1 MTSAGAATEG
11 AVRPAFDLYRVYR
24 WAFLLFVAG
33 LVLVPL
39 LATALGGFKSLSD
52 LRTNP
57 FGLPDVWLW
66 ENYLGILRGHRLWQL
81 LGNSLLIAV
90 LTVFLT
96 VTAGAMT
103 AFLLAHLTFFGHRFL
118 LSYFMLGLLFPA
130 ATAVLP
136 LFIKIRDLGLLD
148 TYWGVILPQTAFNLS
163 LAILLFRRFFRELPE
178 SLFDAA
184 MIDGC
189 SYVRFFWHVTLPLSR
204 PILSTVAVF
213 VFVQSWN
220 NYLLPLVVLNS
231 DAMYPWPLG
240 VMVFFG
246 EYTTEWSL
254 VLAFIT
260 LTIFP
265 AILMFLLAQRH
276 IVAGL
281 TAGAVKG

>member
-1 MTSAGAATEG
+1 MTRSEA
-11 AVRPAFDLYRVYR
+11 PPFDLFQVYR

-39 LATALGGFKSLSD
+39 LATALGGFKTLGD

-57 FGLPDVWLW
+57 FGLPETWVL
-66 ENYLGILRGHRLWQL
+66 ENYLGILQGRMLWRM
-81 LGNSLLIAV
+81 LGNSLLIALV
-90 LTVFLT
+90 TVFLT
-96 VTAGAMT
+96 VAAGAMA
-103 AFLLAHLTFFGHRFL
+103 AFLFAHLTFFGHRFL

-163 LAILLFRRFFRELPE
+163 FSILLFRRFFKELPD
-178 SLFDAA
+178 SLLDAA

-189 SYVRFFWHVTLPLSR
+189 GYVRFFWHITLPLSR

-240 VMVFFG
+240 VMVFVG
-246 EYTTEWSL
+246 EYATEWSL

-260 LTIFP
+260 LTILP

>member
-1 MTSAGAATEG
+1 MTEHVET
-11 AVRPAFDLYRVYR
+11 RPAAPPFELFKVWR
-24 WAFLLFVAG
+24 WAFLIFVAG

-39 LATALGGFKSLSD
+39 LATALGGFKSLGD

-57 FGLPDVWLW
+57 FGLPETWLL
-66 ENYLGILRGHRLWQL
+66 ENYLGTLSGGTLWRML
-81 LGNSLLIAV
+81 ANSLFIAV
-90 LTVFLT
+90 FTVILTVA
-96 VTAGAMT
+96 AGAMA
-103 AFLLAHLTFFGHRFL
+103 AFLFAHLTFFGDRFL
-118 LSYFMLGLLFPA
+118 LSYFM
-130 ATAVLP
+130 
-136 LFIKIRDLGLLD
+136 LGLLD
-148 TYWGVILPQTAFNLS
+148 TYWGVILPQTAFNLAF
-163 LAILLFRRFFRELPE
+163 AILLFRRFFRELPE

-189 SYVRFFWHVTLPLSR
+189 GYVRFFWHVTLPLSR

-220 NYLLPLVVLNS
+220 NYLLPLVVLNT

-240 VMVFFG
+240 IMVFVG
-246 EYTTEWSL
+246 EYATEWSL

-260 LTIFP
+260 LTILP

>member
-1 MTSAGAATEG
+1 MTEHLET
-11 AVRPAFDLYRVYR
+11 RPAAPPFELFKVWR
-24 WAFLLFVAG
+24 WAFLIFVAG

-39 LATALGGFKSLSD
+39 LATALGGFKSLGD

-57 FGLPDVWLW
+57 FGLPETWLL
-66 ENYLGILRGHRLWQL
+66 ENYLGILSGGTLWRML
-81 LGNSLLIAV
+81 ANSLFIAV
-90 LTVFLT
+90 FTVILTVA
-96 VTAGAMT
+96 AGAMA
-103 AFLLAHLTFFGHRFL
+103 AFLFAHLTFFGDRFL

-148 TYWGVILPQTAFNLS
+148 TYWGVILPQTAFNLAF
-163 LAILLFRRFFRELPE
+163 AILLFRRFFRELPE

-189 SYVRFFWHVTLPLSR
+189 GYVRFFWHVTLPLSR

-220 NYLLPLVVLNS
+220 NYLLPLVVLNT

-240 VMVFFG
+240 IMVFVG
-246 EYTTEWSL
+246 EYATEWSL

-260 LTIFP
+260 LTILP

>member
-1 MTSAGAATEG
+1 MTEHAPS
-11 AVRPAFDLYRVYR
+11 RPAAPPFELFKVWR

-39 LATALGGFKSLSD
+39 LATALGGFKSLGD

-57 FGLPDVWLW
+57 FGLPETWLF
-66 ENYLGILRGHRLWQL
+66 ENYLGILRGGTLWRML
-81 LGNSLLIAV
+81 ANSLFIAV
-90 LTVFLT
+90 FTVILTVA
-96 VTAGAMT
+96 AGAMA
-103 AFLLAHLTFFGHRFL
+103 AFLFAHLTFFGDRFL
-118 LSYFMLGLLFPA
+118 LGYFMLGLLFPA

-148 TYWGVILPQTAFNLS
+148 TYWGVILPQTAFNLAF
-163 LAILLFRRFFRELPE
+163 AILLFRRFFRELPE

-189 SYVRFFWHVTLPLSR
+189 GYVRFFWHVTLPLSR

-240 VMVFFG
+240 IMVFVG
-246 EYTTEWSL
+246 EYATEWSL

-260 LTIFP
+260 LTILP

>member
-1 MTSAGAATEG
+1 MTELAPS
-11 AVRPAFDLYRVYR
+11 RPAAPPFDMFRIWR
-24 WAFLLFVAG
+24 WAFLLFIAG

-39 LATALGGFKSLSD
+39 LATALGGFKSLGD

-57 FGLPDVWLW
+57 FGLPETWLF
-66 ENYLGILRGHRLWQL
+66 ENYLGILEGGTLWRML
-81 LGNSLLIAV
+81 ANSLFIATFTV
-90 LTVFLT
+90 ILTVA
-96 VTAGAMT
+96 AGAMA
-103 AFLLAHLTFFGHRFL
+103 AFLFAHLTFFGSRFL

-148 TYWGVILPQTAFNLS
+148 TYWGVILPQTAFNLAF
-163 LAILLFRRFFRELPE
+163 AILLFRRFFRELPE

-189 SYVRFFWHVTLPLSR
+189 GYVRFFWHITLPLSR

-220 NYLLPLVVLNS
+220 NYLLPLVVLNT

-240 VMVFFG
+240 IMVFVG
-246 EYTTEWSL
+246 EYATEWSL

-260 LTIFP
+260 LTILP